1 MGGNVFAGNVVTHYT
16 GEKYTAFNEF
26 QIERNALK
34 ALVDNRTLISKST
47 QFQILL
53 LTANELCLQEYALEF
68 EKV

>member
-47 QFQILL
+47 
-53 LTANELCLQEYALEF
+53 
-68 EKV
+68 